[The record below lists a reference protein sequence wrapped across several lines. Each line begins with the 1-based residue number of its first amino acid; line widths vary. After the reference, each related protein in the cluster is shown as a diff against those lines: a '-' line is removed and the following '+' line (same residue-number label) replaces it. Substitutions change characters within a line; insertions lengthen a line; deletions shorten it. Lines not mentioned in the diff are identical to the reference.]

1 MIMKNDDNQKLI
13 NDINLIINRL
23 DAIKTNIKIID
34 DYDEKLSIIINNDV
48 EDIKAKIINLGD
60 VLDTTV
66 EYVELKHYE
75 CADEI

>member
-1 MIMKNDDNQKLI
+1 MIMKNSDNQKLI
-13 NDINLIINRL
+13 HDIDLIMNRL

-48 EDIKAKIINLGD
+48 EDIKAKVIDLGG

-66 EYVELKHYE
+66 EYVEVKYDE
-75 CADEI
+75 CDDEI

>member
-1 MIMKNDDNQKLI
+1 MKKSDNQKLI
-13 NDINLIINRL
+13 HDIDLIMNRL
-23 DAIKTNIKIID
+23 DSIKTNIKIID

-48 EDIKAKIINLGD
+48 EDIKAKVIDLGG

-66 EYVELKHYE
+66 EYIELKNYD

>member
-1 MIMKNDDNQKLI
+1 MKNSDNQKLI
-13 NDINLIINRL
+13 HDIDLIMNRL

-48 EDIKAKIINLGD
+48 EDIKAEVNDLGD

-66 EYVELKHYE
+66 EYVELKHYGY
-75 CADEI
+75 AD